1 MKQCCNFIH
10 PMKYTLPLILVLC
23 LGLII
28 SCSKDD
34 FNTSPDVRIEFS
46 SDTLKFDTVFVS
58 AGSVTKTLKIIN
70 PNDEK
75 ISISS
80 IELSGGLQSA
90 FKLNVDGSSGPSASN
105 KEIA

>member
-58 AGSVTKTLKIIN
+58 AGSVTKTLKIQIIDFLMFEN
-70 PNDEK
+70 
-75 ISISS
+75 
-80 IELSGGLQSA
+80 Q
-90 FKLNVDGSSGPSASN
+90 
-105 KEIA
+105 